1 MHSFTT
7 IFSREPLK
15 KVIFLRKITMLLLVL
30 SCSFEIASARH
41 KCPRVPSPPGI
52 MGIFSS
58 TTLIPSGSVMAA
70 ARSSETLGCER
81 GHPSDNFYK
90 PQKERVSIFLEDN
103 LHHVREES
111 ARGQGLHL
119 EALSLVA
126 GCSISHSDFGKIIKT
141 NYSKVFDSKN
151 PGPAESSVYEVEKTT
166 ERFISLMRQSSLL
179 ASGCESG

>member
-1 MHSFTT
+1 M
-7 IFSREPLK
+7 K

-41 KCPRVPSPPGI
+41 KCPKVPSPPGI

-70 ARSSETLGCER
+70 ARSSETLGCDR

-90 PQKERVSIFLEDN
+90 PQKERVSMFLEDN

-111 ARGQGLHL
+111 ARGKGLHL
-119 EALSLVA
+119 EALSQIA
-126 GCSISHSDFGKIIKT
+126 GCSISHSDFGKIVKT
-141 NYSKVFDSKN
+141 SYSEVFDSKN

-166 ERFISLMRQSSLL
+166 ERFISLMRQSPMI

>member
-1 MHSFTT
+1 
-7 IFSREPLK
+7 
-15 KVIFLRKITMLLLVL
+15 MLLLVL
-30 SCSFEIASARH
+30 SCIFEIASARH
-41 KCPRVPSPPGI
+41 KCPKVPSPPGI

-70 ARSSETLGCER
+70 ARSSETLGCDR
-81 GHPSDNFYK
+81 GHPSNNFYK
-90 PQKERVSIFLEDN
+90 PQKERVSNFLEDN
-103 LHHVREES
+103 LHHIREES

-141 NYSKVFDSKN
+141 SYSEVFDSKN
-151 PGPAESSVYEVEKTT
+151 PGPAESSVYEVDKTT
-166 ERFISLMRQSSLL
+166 ERFIFLIRHSPML